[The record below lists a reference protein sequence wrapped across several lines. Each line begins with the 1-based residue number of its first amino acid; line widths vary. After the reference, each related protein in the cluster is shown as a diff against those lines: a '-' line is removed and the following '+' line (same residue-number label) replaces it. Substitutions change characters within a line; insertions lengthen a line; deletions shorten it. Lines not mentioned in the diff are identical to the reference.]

1 MIFSLRKN
9 AFFIPFICLLLHAQL
24 FAGAW
29 TQKKNGLYLKIS
41 SNYLYTTQEFNHVGD
56 KLEIFQERFAFINTS
71 FRDFNINAYVE
82 YGIDNRFTVIA
93 NLPYKILTA
102 KRSEVVGDSVVSR
115 ILTLY
120 TLGVSDLS
128 LSARYAL
135 FKTPFALAIQGGFKI
150 PLGYDKNPVN
160 EGAPLGTGELDF
172 EGNLLFGKSLYPL
185 PLYLTGGIG
194 YRQRSGALHD
204 QILYTAEAGFQQS
217 IFLFKVTLDGLF
229 STTTPPDLAGQAI
242 ITPLPGGGG
251 AFPNIIVGDQD
262 IHKISPS
269 LIVKVSPITSFQ
281 LEALHIFSGKNTVA
295 GTVFSFGVVI
305 IK

>member
-1 MIFSLRKN
+1 MTFSLRKN
-9 AFFIPFICLLLHAQL
+9 TLFVPFICLLLHSQL

-29 TQKKNGLYLKIS
+29 TQKKSRLYLKIS
-41 SNYLYTTQEFNHVGD
+41 ANYLNTTEEFNHVGE
-56 KLEIFQERFAFINTS
+56 KQEIFQERFAFINTS
-71 FRDFNINAYVE
+71 FRDFNFNAYAE
-82 YGIDNRFTVIA
+82 YGLFDRFTVIA

-102 KRSEVVGDSVVSR
+102 KRTEVVGDSVVSR

-120 TLGVSDLS
+120 SLGVADLS
-128 LSARYAL
+128 LSGRYAI
-135 FKTPFALAIQGGFKI
+135 FKAPLAVAFQGGIKI
-150 PLGYDKNPVN
+150 PLGYDKNPRN
-160 EGAPLGTGELDF
+160 EGAPLGTGEVDF

-185 PLYLTGGIG
+185 PFYLTGGIG

-204 QILYTAEAGFQQS
+204 QVLYTAEAGFQQS

-262 IHKISPS
+262 VHKISPS
-269 LIVKVSPITSFQ
+269 LVVKVSPITSFQ
-281 LEALHIFSGKNTVA
+281 LEALHIFSGKDTVA
-295 GTVFSFGVVI
+295 GTVFSVGVVVT
-305 IK
+305 K